1 MKKQYLLTL
10 GLTLFILFAASAAFA
25 AQGLPWEAPL
35 TTLRTSLNGPVA
47 FAIALVAIFAT
58 GSMLIFGGEIN
69 EFTKRGSYVVLV
81 LGILVAAVAV
91 LNVLYP
97 AATGAGAVI

>member
-1 MKKQYLLTL
+1 MKRQYLLISVMSL
-10 GLTLFILFAASAAFA
+10 LFLLAASAAFA

-47 FAIALVAIFAT
+47 FGVALIAIFAT
-58 GSMLIFGGEIN
+58 GGMLIWGGEIN
-69 EFTKRGSYVVLV
+69 EFAKRGSYVVLV
-81 LGILVAAVAV
+81 LGILVAAVTA

-97 AATGAGAVI
+97 AATGAGAII

>member
-1 MKKQYLLTL
+1 MKKQYLLPL
-10 GLTLFILFAASAAFA
+10 GLNLFILFAASAVFA

-47 FAIALVAIFAT
+47 FGIALIAIFAT
-58 GSMLIFGGEIN
+58 GGMLIFGGEIN

-81 LGILVAAVAV
+81 LGILVAAGTA

-97 AATGAGAVI
+97 AAAGAGAII